1 MNIRVSG
8 VNNCVVGGNNKLN
21 GVNIREFNLN
31 RCLSV
36 LNICLFM
43 LNSRFIVLNI
53 GYFWMNN
60 RLLKQYSE
68 PINHFTEQYSCLIEL
83 TDTALHQYPVILVQ
97 P

>member
-1 MNIRVSG
+1 
-8 VNNCVVGGNNKLN
+8 
-21 GVNIREFNLN
+21 
-31 RCLSV
+31 
-36 LNICLFM
+36 M